1 MSFGQAVEWGNCKVL
16 EHYLWEIGVQFF
28 EIVIY
33 FFVQKKWILPN
44 KTFFEI
50 YLLTDDMSKVIYFY
64 PGLEHEG

>member
-1 MSFGQAVEWGNCKVL
+1 MRGSCHLDRPSNG
-16 EHYLWEIGVQFF
+16 EIGVQFF